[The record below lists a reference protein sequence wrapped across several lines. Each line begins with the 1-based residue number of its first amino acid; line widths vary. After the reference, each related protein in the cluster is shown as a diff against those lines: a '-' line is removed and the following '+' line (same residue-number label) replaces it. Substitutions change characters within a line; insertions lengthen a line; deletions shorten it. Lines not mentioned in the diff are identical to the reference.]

1 MAIFVLALVLLLSL
15 RLVLFVVMGFW
26 RKESSVTTETKLA
39 ARNAKLLT
47 TMLVTENLEED
58 PSA

>member
-1 MAIFVLALVLLLSL
+1 MAICVLILILLSNLQFVLFAA
-15 RLVLFVVMGFW
+15 MGFW
-26 RKESSVTTETKLA
+26 RKGSSVTTETKLA

-47 TMLVTENLEED
+47 AMLVTENLEED